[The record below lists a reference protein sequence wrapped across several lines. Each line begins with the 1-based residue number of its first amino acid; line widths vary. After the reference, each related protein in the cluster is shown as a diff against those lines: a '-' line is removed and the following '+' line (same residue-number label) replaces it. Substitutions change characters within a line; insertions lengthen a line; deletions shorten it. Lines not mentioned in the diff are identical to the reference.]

1 MFANE
6 TTFAIMAT
14 YLWPLTV
21 RRGYDVKKWRLESP
35 FSHSDNQT
43 YFTCVFIRS
52 CTVVTS
58 WDMTSFVYI
67 GDEKHHLSK
76 WLGKEKK

>member
-21 RRGYDVKKWRLESP
+21 YRGFYMSAQILL
-35 FSHSDNQT
+35 N
-43 YFTCVFIRS
+43 
-52 CTVVTS
+52 
-58 WDMTSFVYI
+58 
-67 GDEKHHLSK
+67 LLNN
-76 WLGKEKK
+76 LGKRDKMRVLLSILSLFATCLINSIMKEHEC